1 MKADVTYRIA
11 PQNRITRLRVRL
23 KVVDGRSAVVN
34 FDSPAAFLKRAE
46 TVDAELAEIFYEDLN
61 VLADL
66 EKQVHYRLDLDISAS
81 AMKEMGFPEL
91 GEPCDFEISFT
102 KVPDEA
108 HPNQLVAR
116 EVNSPVFPLIIK
128 QNFTQ
133 QGLAERVGRIGFA
146 ASEVR
151 DAGMNGSASKRRI
164 TEDEVEILFDPTK
177 TVEKEE
183 AEDLGFS
190 METCKSMR

>member
-1 MKADVTYRIA
+1 
-11 PQNRITRLRVRL
+11 
-23 KVVDGRSAVVN
+23 
-34 FDSPAAFLKRAE
+34 
-46 TVDAELAEIFYEDLN
+46 
-61 VLADL
+61 
-66 EKQVHYRLDLDISAS
+66 
-81 AMKEMGFPEL
+81 MGFPEL

-102 KVPDEA
+102 KVADEA

-116 EVNSPVFPLIIK
+116 EVNSPVFPLSIK

-183 AEDLGFS
+183 AEETLGFQWI
-190 METCKSMR
+190 CKSMR